1 MCVDSTTLSPAS
13 PPNITSF
20 NESVASNSLL
30 KHSRRTMCSGTIS
43 ISDATLRCCNVEL
56 QLWPPAATIRFCNK
70 NKDKSPIGLEKYD
83 EVIIERSLSA
93 QDEKNKFTVNG
104 KIKKNNEIKEM
115 FKQIRLNVD
124 NFSTFFVQ
132 QGKVAEIV
140 KF

>member
-1 MCVDSTTLSPAS
+1 MKLARVQDKKDL
-13 PPNITSF
+13 IY
-20 NESVASNSLL
+20 
-30 KHSRRTMCSGTIS
+30 KKGSGEVKK
-43 ISDATLRCCNVEL
+43 AKV
-56 QLWPPAATIRFCNK
+56 TIRFCNK

-124 NFSTFFVQ
+124 VLP
-132 QGKVAEIV
+132 V
-140 KF
+140 